1 MGVPSF
7 HSPSVVFE
15 MVSCETPTAKKSLP
29 VSITVKQTPEQQIDA
44 PISMVD
50 VSNDVSISN
59 RQSPVLVTERT
70 HPKSVI
76 IPVNIGFS
84 A

>member
-1 MGVPSF
+1 MLNISIKIRQILKIQKREEI
-7 HSPSVVFE
+7 E
-15 MVSCETPTAKKSLP
+15 MAKQATAEK
-29 VSITVKQTPEQQIDA
+29 TPEQQIDA

-84 A
+84 T